1 MTPRFCLRR
10 LQCSRLQDAVLAL
23 LLAISTFAAACAQD
37 QTAPLPA
44 ARSTLRLVGYL
55 SAPKGVN
62 LADSIKTLDLSR
74 MTDLNLAFGDPP
86 KCDGTCT
93 AQSDMTFS
101 VAGQLDADIDAVIAA
116 GHAAGV
122 KVFLSVGGGGG
133 DQMIIQFYNAGLSAP
148 LAASLDDMSAHTT
161 SMEWTWI
168 LKIRPI
174 WGNRMRPLYPALR

>member
-1 MTPRFCLRR
+1 M
-10 LQCSRLQDAVLAL
+10 QCSRLQDTGVAL
-23 LLAISTFAAACAQD
+23 LLATSTIAAACAQGNASPRPP
-37 QTAPLPA
+37 AP
-44 ARSTLRLVGYL
+44 STPRLVGYL

-93 AQSDMTFS
+93 AQSDMEFS
-101 VAGQLDADIDAVIAA
+101 VKGQMDTDIDAVVAA
-116 GHAAGV
+116 AHAAGV

-133 DQMIIQFYNAGLSAP
+133 DQMIIQFYNAGLSAS
-148 LAASLDDMSAHTT
+148 LVASLDISAHTI
-161 SMEWTWI
+161 SMAWTWI

-174 WGNRMRPLYPALR
+174 WGNRMRALYPCLP